1 MKNGLEDKSI
11 KGEWMVKGHGSSPC
25 ERYSVLD
32 QCGQCDDVE
41 RIADIGRKWGS
52 EEKEKPKIFSEV
64 QFWLAVWMLMPI
76 IAIRNNREWWICIY
90 VKYKS
95 LGQKRDQ
102 TRKIYIIV
110 V

>member
-41 RIADIGRKWGS
+41 RIADIGRK
-52 EEKEKPKIFSEV
+52 
-64 QFWLAVWMLMPI
+64 
-76 IAIRNNREWWICIY
+76 
-90 VKYKS
+90 
-95 LGQKRDQ
+95 
-102 TRKIYIIV
+102 
-110 V
+110 